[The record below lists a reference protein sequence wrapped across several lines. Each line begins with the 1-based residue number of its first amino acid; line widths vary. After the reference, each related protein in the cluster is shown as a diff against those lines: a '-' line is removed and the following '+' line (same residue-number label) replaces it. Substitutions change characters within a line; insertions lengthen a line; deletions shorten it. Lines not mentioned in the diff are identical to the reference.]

1 MVTRLMSNSW
11 SQGVLFFGFWT
22 LLGLAFAAQ
31 LYLSRSGIGSPVS
44 WEFAVGRAL
53 ADWYV
58 YGLLSL
64 PALWLAKQF
73 HIERAHWQRTVL
85 VHLAASAVFSVL
97 WMVLRSLIEGWQS
110 RGEPGSM
117 SFADAFS
124 HALFATFFFNLLIY
138 WAIIS
143 VAHTL
148 AYYRKYAERE
158 LRTAE
163 LESSLTQA
171 RLQALQMQLNPHFL
185 FNTLNSIS
193 SLMHQDVEAADR
205 MIARLSELLRYALES
220 TNSQEVPLHEELHFL
235 DRYLEIQ
242 QRRFGD
248 RLTVQ
253 REIQPDTLT
262 GMVPTLVLQPLVEN
276 SIRHGIAPRA
286 RPGRILLRAR
296 RNGETLLLEVAD
308 NGVGLQGKVEIDEG
322 VGLSNTRARLV
333 QLYGEAHRFE
343 FSEGSDGGLVV
354 TLEIP
359 WREKPAAQSSTGVP
373 PE

>member
-1 MVTRLMSNSW
+1 MLTRLMSNSW
-11 SQGVLFFGFWT
+11 SQGVLFFMFWT

-31 LYLSRSGIGSPVS
+31 LFLSRSGIGSPVS

-73 HIERAHWQRTVL
+73 HIERSHWRRSVL
-85 VHLAASAVFSVL
+85 VHLVASAAYSVL

-110 RGEPGSM
+110 RGEPGSL
-117 SFADAFS
+117 SFAVAFS

-148 AYYRKYAERE
+148 AYYRKFAERE

-193 SLMHQDVEAADR
+193 SLMHLDVEAADR

-220 TNSQEVPLHEELHFL
+220 TNSQEVPLSEELHFL

-242 QRRFGD
+242 QRRFGE

-262 GMVPTLVLQPLVEN
+262 GLVPTLVLQPLVEN
-276 SIRHGIAPRA
+276 SIRHGIEPRA
-286 RPGRILLRAR
+286 RPGQIVLRAQR
-296 RNGETLLLEVAD
+296 RGNTLALEVSD
-308 NGVGLQGKVEIDEG
+308 NGVGLQGKQEFNEG
-322 VGLSNTRARLV
+322 VGLSNTRARLE

-343 FSEGSDGGLVV
+343 FSESPDGGLVV
-354 TLEIP
+354 RVNIP
-359 WREKPAAQSSTGVP
+359 WREAAPQMASSP
-373 PE
+373 R

>member
-1 MVTRLMSNSW
+1 MLTRVMSNGW
-11 SQGVLFFGFWT
+11 SQGVLFFVFWT
-22 LLGLAFAAQ
+22 LLGMAFAAQ
-31 LYLSRSGIGSPVS
+31 LFLSRSGIGSPVS

-64 PALWLAKQF
+64 PSIWLAKRF

-85 VHLAASAVFSVL
+85 VHLAASAIFSVL
-97 WMVLRSLIEGWQS
+97 WMVLRSLIEGWLS
-110 RGEPGSM
+110 RGEPGSL
-117 SFADAFS
+117 SFAAAFS

-138 WAIIS
+138 WAVIS

-220 TNSQEVPLHEELHFL
+220 TNSQEVPLREELHFL

-248 RLTVQ
+248 RLTVK
-253 REIQPDTLT
+253 RNIQPDTLA
-262 GMVPTLVLQPLVEN
+262 GLVPTLVLQPLVEN

-296 RNGETLLLEVAD
+296 RSGDTLHLEVSD
-308 NGVGLQGKVEIDEG
+308 DGVGLQGKAAIDEG
-322 VGLSNTRARLV
+322 VGLSNTRARLQ

-343 FSEGSDGGLVV
+343 FSESAEGGLAVSL
-354 TLEIP
+354 TIP
-359 WREKPAAQSSTGVP
+359 WREATKA
-373 PE
+373 

>member
-1 MVTRLMSNSW
+1 MITRLLSNSW
-11 SQGVLFFGFWT
+11 SQGVLFFVLWT
-22 LLGLAFAAQ
+22 LLGMAFAAQ
-31 LYLSRSGIGSPVS
+31 LYLSRSGTGSPVT

-64 PALWLAKQF
+64 PAVWLARRF
-73 HIERAHWQRTVL
+73 HIERARWRRTVAI
-85 VHLAASAVFSVL
+85 HLAASAIFSVS
-97 WMVLRSLIEGWQS
+97 WMLLRALLEGWLS
-110 RGEPGSM
+110 RDEPGSL

-124 HALFATFFFNLLIY
+124 HALFATFFFNVLIY
-138 WAIIS
+138 WAVIS

-148 AYYRKYAERE
+148 AYYRKFAERE

-163 LESSLTQA
+163 LESSLTRA

-185 FNTLNSIS
+185 FNTLNSVS
-193 SLMHQDVEAADR
+193 ALMHQDVGAADR

-220 TNSQEVPLHEELHFL
+220 TDSQEVPLSEELHFL

-242 QRRFGD
+242 QCRFGS

-253 REIQPDTLT
+253 REIQPDALT

-276 SIRHGIAPRA
+276 AIRHGIAPRA
-286 RPGRILLRAR
+286 RPGCITLRAY
-296 RNGETLLLEVAD
+296 RNGESLVLEVGD
-308 NGVGLQGKVEIDEG
+308 NGVGLQGKAQIEEG
-322 VGLSNTRARLV
+322 IGLSNTRARLQ
-333 QLYGEAHRFE
+333 QLYDEAHRFA
-343 FSEGSDGGLVV
+343 FSEGNDGGLVV

-359 WREKPAAQSSTGVP
+359 WRTKSAPAA
-373 PE
+373 E